1 MDRGAWQATTHEV
14 TKESSLPNQWDGV
27 KETIITDSIKIE
39 LKYKKRKR
47 VRHDLA
53 TKQPQI
59 HFSEPS
65 PQVFNLA
72 ATENVP
78 SIGSSMPLLT
88 TLSVSFYF
96 NVSNLI
102 NQMLSCYQKK
112 KKRSFVPTL
121 RSQFM
126 ENKQRELKYS
136 PEVARR

>member
-1 MDRGAWQATTHEV
+1 MDRGAWQATTYEV
-14 TKESSLPNQWDGV
+14 TKESSLLNQWDGV

-88 TLSVSFYF
+88 TLSVSFCF
-96 NVSNLI
+96 NVSKFDKLNAIL
-102 NQMLSCYQKK
+102 LPKK
-112 KKRSFVPTL
+112 KKKELCTN
-121 RSQFM
+121 SQ
-126 ENKQRELKYS
+126 KSVYGK
-136 PEVARR
+136 

>member
-27 KETIITDSIKIE
+27 KEIIITDSIKIE
-39 LKYKKRKR
+39 LKYKKKR
-47 VRHDLA
+47 VRHDLV

-59 HFSEPS
+59 HFSELS

-88 TLSVSFYF
+88 TLSVSFCF

-102 NQMLSCYQKK
+102 NKMLSCYQKK
-112 KKRSFVPTL
+112 KK
-121 RSQFM
+121 
-126 ENKQRELKYS
+126 K
-136 PEVARR
+136 